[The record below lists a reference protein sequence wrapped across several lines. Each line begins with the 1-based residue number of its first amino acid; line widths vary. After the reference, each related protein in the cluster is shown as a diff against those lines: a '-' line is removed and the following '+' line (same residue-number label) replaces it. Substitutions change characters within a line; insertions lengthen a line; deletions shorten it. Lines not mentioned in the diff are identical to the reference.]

1 MILFLFFACEQPE
14 CLELQA
20 EPAEQ
25 HNVPQMHSSGE
36 TYDTAQ
42 PEDSGFY
49 DTAYDTG
56 GE

>member
-1 MILFLFFACEQPE
+1 MIFFLFFACEQPE
-14 CLELQA
+14 CLELQT

-25 HNVPQMHSSGE
+25 HNVPQMHPSGE

-49 DTAYDTG
+49 DTASDTG